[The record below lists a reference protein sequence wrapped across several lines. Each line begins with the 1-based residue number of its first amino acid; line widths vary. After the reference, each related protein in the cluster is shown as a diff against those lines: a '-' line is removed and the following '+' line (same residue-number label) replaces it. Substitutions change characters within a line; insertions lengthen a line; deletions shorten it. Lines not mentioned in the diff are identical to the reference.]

1 MHAVQDS
8 FGRGRMTKAFPK
20 EGFVPAFVFFVF
32 SGFVTGLTP

>member
-1 MHAVQDS
+1 
-8 FGRGRMTKAFPK
+8 MTKAFPK